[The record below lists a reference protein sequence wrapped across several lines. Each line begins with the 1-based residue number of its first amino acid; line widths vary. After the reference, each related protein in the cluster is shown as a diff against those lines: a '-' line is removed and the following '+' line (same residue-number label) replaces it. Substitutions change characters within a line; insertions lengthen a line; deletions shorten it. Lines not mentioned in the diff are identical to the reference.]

1 MFYLF
6 LVGHKKFPHCLKMK
20 MVFIPFLF
28 FKRIRKEHEMNSFDF
43 IFNLLFN
50 HYGDINE
57 IDYVRNKTNDRYLL
71 LLKC

>member
-1 MFYLF
+1 
-6 LVGHKKFPHCLKMK
+6 MK

-28 FKRIRKEHEMNSFDF
+28 FKRIRKEHEMNFFFKDF